1 MSGNLFQ
8 PPLNP
13 LLEKGGDFWSISL
26 KIKNRTQVY
35 TKKKSKLGSTGLSGS
50 YKLRLLQI
58 PRNCYWLT
66 YPASALSVSSITRFW
81 ISCGTGP

>member
-1 MSGNLFQ
+1 MLPSFVRRGWGWLRNFYLCKNSKILSGALFQ

-35 TKKKSKLGSTGLSGS
+35 TKKKIEAW
-50 YKLRLLQI
+50 Q
-58 PRNCYWLT
+58 YWLIRFLQT
-66 YPASALSVSSITRFW
+66 SIITN
-81 ISCGTGP
+81 TT